1 MTPTAP
7 GETPKIIIP
16 TLIAAVQDQDEGV
29 REAVTRALTKIS
41 IQQLL
46 KCYWAGPDPSFMP
59 YITIRLLAI
68 PPDNPPLQVWKSDT
82 SQDLQV
88 VLSATAGQH
97 DVWTQSQEVVQCFTR
112 RIRDEASQVEK
123 GLGCYKQYLEVIPVQ
138 DLDLPTNVNWFIC
151 SVRQIHERAGLLK
164 QTMQKYEQNS

>member
-7 GETPKIIIP
+7 GETPNIIIP
-16 TLIAAVQDQDEGV
+16 TLIAAAQDQDEGV
-29 REAVTRALTKIS
+29 REAATRALAKIS

-46 KCYWAGPDPSFMP
+46 KCYWAGPDPSFIP

-68 PPDNPPLQVWKSDT
+68 PPDNPLLQVCNSDT
-82 SQDLQV
+82 PQHQQV
-88 VLSATAGQH
+88 VLYATADQC
-97 DVWTQSQEVVQCFTR
+97 DVWIQPQEVVQCFTR
-112 RIRDEASQVEK
+112 LIREEASQVEK
-123 GLGCYKQYLEVIPVQ
+123 GLECYKQYLEVIPVQ